1 MDVYSLT
8 DVALLALIGRKVKET
23 RLEQNIKQK
32 DVAENAGISVFALS
46 SLENGHNCSLMTLI
60 QVLRAMNRLD
70 LLEVFFQE
78 KQISPTA
85 YARILDGEKVRERAT
100 KSVKGKNTES
110 EW

>member
-8 DVALLALIGRKVKET
+8 DAALLAMIGQKVKEA

-32 DVAENAGISVFALS
+32 DVADDSGISVFSLS
-46 SLENGHNCSLMTLI
+46 GLENGHNCSLMTLI
-60 QVLRAMNRLD
+60 QVLRAINRLD
-70 LLEVFFQE
+70 LLDTFFQE

-85 YARILDGEKVRERAT
+85 YAKMLDGEKVRERAT
-100 KSVKGKNTES
+100 GMKNKNTDS